1 MHYDNDTFDLWVM
14 IAARR
19 ISRTF
24 SDGAYVTMDNDRD
37 FLVTATVQIIVRA
50 EDRVIARLIAAETL
64 RDYIADSPYPN
75 DVMNGLT
82 IDDVED
88 LMEED

>member
-1 MHYDNDTFDLWVM
+1 MHYDNDTFDLCDDCRAEN
-14 IAARR
+14 IANLL
-19 ISRTF
+19 
-24 SDGAYVTMDNDRD
+24 DGAYDDGNDRD